1 MASDTGRAGFL
12 FTDVEGSTRLWEDH
26 PEEMSAALADHD
38 RILLAA
44 IERFGGRVFSTAGD
58 SFAAVFAAGPDAI
71 SAAVE
76 SQLALRRPDIRGDIL
91 RVRMAVHVGEAEQRG
106 DDYFGPALNRCARLM
121 AAGHGGQILVS
132 LAAAESYHTRLS
144 GITLVG
150 LGEHRLKDLTRSEH
164 VFQVSHPDLP
174 SEFPSLRSL
183 DVHSHN
189 LPIQVTSFIGR
200 EKELEKVRELLG
212 RTRLLTLTGVGG
224 TGKTRLALQATGE
237 TLASYS
243 DGAWL
248 VELAPVTDPAL
259 LPQVTAS
266 VLRMRPHPGRSML
279 ETLLDGLESQEAL
292 LVLDNC
298 EHVIEEAASLTDAI
312 LRSCPGIKLLATSR
326 EALGVPG
333 EVSYRV
339 PSLSLP
345 VGEAEDVL
353 ASESGRLFAERAA
366 SAKPGFALIPS
377 IAPAVSRI
385 CRRLDGIP
393 LAVELAAARVRALS
407 PDQIAGQ
414 LEQSFRILTGGN
426 RAALPRQQTLEASIR
441 WSYNLLTPDEQA
453 LLGCLSVFSG
463 GFTLESTEAVY
474 GADGVEL
481 LLNLVDKS
489 LVVPEEA
496 DDEIRYRLLETI
508 RTFATER
515 LVEAGGSE
523 VIRRRHADFYLGLG
537 KRAQPEIH
545 GPDQKQW
552 LDRLDADHDNLR
564 GALEWSIEA
573 EPLTIALPLTASL
586 VEFWSRRGHWTGA
599 CRWID
604 RMLHRVGDLEDP
616 TLALLMSEAAELFGT
631 QGDFERIEP
640 LAARGLELSRQT
652 GDDNQVA
659 WAMVRL
665 GANLLEWWDDRERA
679 LPLLEEGLAGLRRGG
694 DRWREAKAIYALST
708 TLSTAGDLD
717 RAVPLLAEALA
728 LFEALG
734 DHWQTAN
741 AMRFRAWVLRDLGR
755 FEEAAQLAEESVGL
769 LRSLEA
775 EVWAAHSLY
784 ALGQMLTHLGQYSR
798 AGEVLDEAVT
808 TLRKAGDLG
817 CRSHVLGI
825 QAFLALRQGDVDG
838 ARKLLEE
845 SLRHVR
851 AKRDPLTTA
860 ESLDYLARVAAS
872 SGTPGEAARLLGAS
886 RALRNAPTA
895 PADQE
900 EYDQLL
906 EALRATLGEGDLT
919 RALADGEAMSLTE
932 AIGYGLQVAS
942 TESTAE

>member
-1 MASDTGRAGFL
+1 VGTHTGQAAFL

-26 PEEMSAALADHD
+26 PEEMSAALVDHN
-38 RILLAA
+38 RILIAA

-58 SFAAVFAAGPDAI
+58 SFAAVFVAGPDAI
-71 SAAVE
+71 AAAVE
-76 SQLALRRPDIRGDIL
+76 SQLALRRPDVRGDIL
-91 RVRMAVHVGEAEQRG
+91 RVRMAVHVGEAERRG

-132 LAAAESYHTRLS
+132 LAAADSYHTQLG
-144 GITLVG
+144 GISLVG

-164 VFQVSHPDLP
+164 VFQVAHPDLP

-200 EKELEKVRELLG
+200 EKELDQVRELLG
-212 RTRLLTLTGVGG
+212 ATRLLTLTGVGG
-224 TGKTRLALQATGE
+224 TGKTRLALQTTAE

-248 VELAPVTDPAL
+248 VELGPVTDPDL

-279 ETLLDGLESQEAL
+279 ETLVDGLESQEVL

-298 EHVIEEAASLTDAI
+298 EHVIEAAASLTDAI
-312 LRSCPGIKLLATSR
+312 LRSCPGIKVLATSR
-326 EALGVPG
+326 EALGVSG
-333 EVSYRV
+333 EVAYRV

-345 VGEAEDVL
+345 DGAADVL

-366 SAKPGFALIPS
+366 AAKPGFAITPS

-393 LAVELAAARVRALS
+393 LAVELAAVRVRALS

-441 WSYNLLTPDEQA
+441 WSYNLLTPDEQE
-453 LLGCLSVFSG
+453 LLGRLSVFSG
-463 GFTLESTEAVY
+463 GFTLESAGAVY
-474 GADGVEL
+474 LADGVEL

-496 DDEIRYRLLETI
+496 DGDVRYRLLETI

-515 LVEAGGSE
+515 LVDAGESE
-523 VIRRRHADFYLGLG
+523 VIRRRHADFYLGLAE
-537 KRAQPEIH
+537 RAQPEVH

-552 LDRLDADHDNLR
+552 LDRLDAEHDNLR
-564 GALEWSIEA
+564 AALEWSIEA
-573 EPLTIALPLTASL
+573 EPLMIALRLTTAL
-586 VEFWSRRGHWTGA
+586 VQFWNRRGHWTGA
-599 CRWID
+599 YRWID
-604 RMLHRVGDLEDP
+604 RFLSRVGDLEDP
-616 TLALLMSEAAELFGT
+616 LLALLMSEAAALFGT
-631 QGDFERIEP
+631 QGDFERVEP
-640 LAARGLELSRQT
+640 LATRGLEMSRRT
-652 GDDNQVA
+652 ADDNQVA
-659 WAMVRL
+659 WATVLL
-665 GANLLEWWDDRERA
+665 GDNLSQWWDDRERA
-679 LPLLEEGLAGLRRGG
+679 LPLLEEGLAGVRQGG
-694 DRWREAKAIYALST
+694 DRWREARALYALSI
-708 TLSTAGDLD
+708 TLSTAGDLE
-717 RAVPLLAEALA
+717 RAGPLLAEALS

-741 AMRFRAWVLRDLGR
+741 VMRSRAWVLSRLGR
-755 FEEAAQLAEESVGL
+755 FEEAAQLSEESVGL

-784 ALGQMLTHLGQYSR
+784 TLGQMLTHLGQYSR
-798 AGEVLDEAVT
+798 AGEVLDEAIT

-817 CRSHVLGI
+817 CRADVLGI
-825 QAFLALRQGDVDG
+825 QAFLALSQGELDS

-845 SLRHVR
+845 SLRLAR
-851 AKRDPLTTA
+851 TKRDPFTTA
-860 ESLDYLARVAAS
+860 FSLDYLARVAAR
-872 SGTPGEAARLLGAS
+872 SGSPDEAARLLGAS
-886 RALRNAPTA
+886 RALRNAPAA
-895 PADQE
+895 PADQD

-906 EALRATLGEGDLT
+906 EGLRATLGQDVLT
-919 RALADGEAMSLTE
+919 RQFADGEAMTLEE
-932 AIGYGLQVAS
+932 AIDYGLAVAS
-942 TESTAE
+942 SESTAE